1 MSQHNK
7 HSVHKGKG
15 TPWPLPLGL
24 AFRIHYFQES
34 AVSRHRSRQ
43 QQAAATDSRRK
54 QEAA

>member
-15 TPWPLPLGL
+15 TPWPLPLGR